1 VAGDKSAPALWG
13 VKAAN
18 VEVKQVDLPESMLRA
33 MTTQAEME
41 CEKRPK
47 IIHAEGEYSAAQ
59 RLVDAASLLAEQ
71 PSQRS
76 APVSADTD

>member
-13 VKAAN
+13 VKVAN

-33 MTTQAEME
+33 MAKQAEME
-41 CEKRPK
+41 CEKRSK
-47 IIHAEGEYSAAQ
+47 IIHAEGESLGGTAVSRCGQLAGRAA
-59 RLVDAASLLAEQ
+59 
-71 PSQRS
+71 SQRS